1 MTSNQTSNTEEEIA
15 MPKDVMSAEDAS
27 RLLEAAHDV
36 DPQTGHVVEQ
46 LLDGQRLGQALD
58 SGASSEAR

>member
-1 MTSNQTSNTEEEIA
+1 